1 MKVVATYNIKGGVG
15 KTSAAVNLAALAA
28 GDGLRTLLWDLDPQG
43 AASFLFR
50 VRPKVRGGGRKLVR
64 GKSEVADVL
73 RGTDVEGLD
82 LLPADFSYRNLDL
95 ELDRRK
101 NPLKGV
107 GRVLARLEDDY
118 DLAILDCPPSIS
130 LVSESVFSAADLL
143 LVPLVPAT
151 LSVRTLEQLRRF
163 LAGVDQPAPEVLA
176 FFSMVDRRRKLHRE
190 LVESLPSELPGI
202 AGVAIPNA
210 SVVELMGLH
219 REPVVTSAPRH
230 KAALAYAE
238 LWAQA
243 RAVLDGEGK
252 TGRPRS

>member
-1 MKVVATYNIKGGVG
+1 VKTLATYSIKGGVG
-15 KTSAAVNLAALAA
+15 KTSAAVNLGALAA
-28 GDGLRTLLWDLDPQG
+28 ADGLRTVLWDLDPQG

-50 VRPKVRGGGRKLVR
+50 IRPKVKGGGKRLIRDKEPLAVM
-64 GKSEVADVL
+64 K
-73 RGTDVEGLD
+73 GTDVEGLD

-101 NPLKGV
+101 KPLAGV
-107 GRVLARLEDDY
+107 RRVLAELEGDY

-130 LVSESVFSAADLL
+130 LVSENVFSAADLL

-163 LAGVDQPAPEVLA
+163 LAGVEQPTPDVLA
-176 FFSMVDRRRKLHRE
+176 FFSMVDRRKKLHRE
-190 LVESLPSELPGI
+190 LVESLPSELPGV
-202 AGVAIPNA
+202 AGAAIPNA

-230 KAALAYAE
+230 KAAQAYAE

-243 RAVLDGEGK
+243 RAVLDGGGK

>member
-1 MKVVATYNIKGGVG
+1 VKTLATYSIKGGVG
-15 KTSAAVNLAALAA
+15 KTSAAVNLGALAA
-28 GDGLRTLLWDLDPQG
+28 ADGLRTVLWDLDPQG

-50 VRPKVRGGGRKLVR
+50 IKPKVKGGGKRLIRDKEPLAVM
-64 GKSEVADVL
+64 K
-73 RGTDVEGLD
+73 GTDVEGLD

-101 NPLKGV
+101 KPLTGV
-107 GRVLARLEDDY
+107 RRVLAELEGDY

-130 LVSESVFSAADLL
+130 LVSENVFSAADLL

-163 LAGVDQPAPEVLA
+163 LAGVEQPAPDVLA
-176 FFSMVDRRRKLHRE
+176 FFSMVDRRKKLHRE
-190 LVESLPSELPGI
+190 LVESLPSELPGV
-202 AGVAIPNA
+202 AGAAIPNA
-210 SVVELMGLH
+210 SIVELMGLH

-230 KAALAYAE
+230 KAAQAYAE

-243 RAVLDGEGK
+243 RAVLDGGGK